1 MFRREG
7 SRPRPAP
14 RDGKTQSVRQ
24 CALPK
29 PLANLLIHYSF
40 HQTALH
46 QFPLSQWLSCITKS
60 AQKLSPRCNSR
71 SESDR
76 KLIIIIRFASGE
88 EGRKPKTATQA
99 TSEIWSQGE
108 CEAELNR
115 RPKHYVI
122 RMFDRDRWRPT
133 NHDALPSS
141 PPNCLV
147 SRRA

>member
-40 HQTALH
+40 HQRALH

-99 TSEIWSQGE
+99 TSEIWSLGARSG
-108 CEAELNR
+108 AE
-115 RPKHYVI
+115 PA
-122 RMFDRDRWRPT
+122 PQ
-133 NHDALPSS
+133 ALRHQDVRSGSMAAHQSRCAALKPSQL
-141 PPNCLV
+141 PG
-147 SRRA
+147 